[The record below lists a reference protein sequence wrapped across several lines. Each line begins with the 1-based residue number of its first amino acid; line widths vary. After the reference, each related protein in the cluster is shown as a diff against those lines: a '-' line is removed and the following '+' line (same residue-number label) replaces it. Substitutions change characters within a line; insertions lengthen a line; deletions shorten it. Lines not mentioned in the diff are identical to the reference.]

1 MGVSTAQVFFT
12 SLQLQLQLQ
21 PQLVPQW
28 SKQTLLLEASL
39 TGPSAPSHH
48 YIVAVLF
55 ENTVCFSLG
64 RLQRGFQCFNFQEW
78 KKKKKE
84 EAD

>member
-1 MGVSTAQVFFT
+1 MGVSTAEVFFT
-12 SLQLQLQLQ
+12 SLQLQ

-64 RLQRGFQCFNFQEW
+64 RLQRGFQCFQLSEEW
-78 KKKKKE
+78 KKKKKK